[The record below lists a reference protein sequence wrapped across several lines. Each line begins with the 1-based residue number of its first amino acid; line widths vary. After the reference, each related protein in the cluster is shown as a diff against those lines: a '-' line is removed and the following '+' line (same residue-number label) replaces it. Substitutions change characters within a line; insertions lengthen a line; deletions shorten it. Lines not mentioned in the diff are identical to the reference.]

1 MDDICE
7 IPDELR
13 ARILKCNSIAIWP
26 IDENPLSDSYQTAR
40 YFQDRGWKVYPV
52 HERCERILDEPCFRE
67 IRLIPDDYDILL
79 LFTPSEQLADVINF
93 VFNADYVP
101 PIIWTHVG
109 IFDQISHDRLVEAG
123 ISVIMDQDLRE
134 LHRKWVE
141 G

>member
-13 ARILKCNSIAIWP
+13 ARILKSDSITIWP
-26 IDENPLSDSYQTAR
+26 IGENPLSDSYQTAR
-40 YFQDRGWKVYPV
+40 YFQDQGWRLYPV
-52 HERCERILDEPCFRE
+52 HDRCQRILDEPCYRE

-109 IFDQISHDRLVEAG
+109 IFDQRSYDRLIESG
-123 ISVIMDQDLRE
+123 IGVVMDQDLMD

-141 G
+141 E